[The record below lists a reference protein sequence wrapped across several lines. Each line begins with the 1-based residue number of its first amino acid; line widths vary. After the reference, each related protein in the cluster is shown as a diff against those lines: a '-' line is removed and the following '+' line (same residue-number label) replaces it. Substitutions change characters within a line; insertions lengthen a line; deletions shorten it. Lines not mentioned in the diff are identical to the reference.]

1 VRPVFDAPT
10 RRDANARIEF
20 RPIPAQPTVRDTIA
34 FQAAFAGLMESL
46 PRREHPVGGMAWETA
61 RDDFYAAAA
70 DGLDAELT
78 WVTADGET
86 TTDPDV
92 VFGALFE
99 YARDGLELRGLTETE
114 ASSYLQPLR
123 ARFRRR
129 TTPADWKRR
138 QVRERLDDGA
148 DFADAVHGMQ
158 RAYVRRQSETL
169 LEGSFADWLRTG

>member
-1 VRPVFDAPT
+1 
-10 RRDANARIEF
+10 
-20 RPIPAQPTVRDTIA
+20 
-34 FQAAFAGLMESL
+34 
-46 PRREHPVGGMAWETA
+46 MAWETA